1 MCTLL
6 YVFVYGF
13 LVHGPMGPSQW
24 EITLTISVIVVVIVV
39 FDMFLYSY
47 NFHLSFSFFLCPSC
61 GTNTYWGVC
70 IPMHYMRFCYCNFR
84 TQKMVAAILL
94 IVSIIVWPLSLHAS
108 TIRGAITLSLNLILF
123 H

>member
-47 NFHLSFSFFLCPSC
+47 NFHLSFSFFYVPLVAQNP
-61 GTNTYWGVC
+61 NGVYVFPC
-70 IPMHYMRFCYCNFR
+70 ITCVFVTVISDPKKWWQQFC
-84 TQKMVAAILL
+84 
-94 IVSIIVWPLSLHAS
+94 
-108 TIRGAITLSLNLILF
+108 
-123 H
+123 